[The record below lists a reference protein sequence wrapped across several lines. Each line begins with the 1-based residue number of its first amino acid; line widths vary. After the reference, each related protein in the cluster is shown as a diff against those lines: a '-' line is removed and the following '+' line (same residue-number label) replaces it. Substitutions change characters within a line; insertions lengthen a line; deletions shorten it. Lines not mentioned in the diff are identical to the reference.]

1 MPALETR
8 CTRHDND
15 ACTFVL
21 YTYHCAHHVRPD
33 LRHSRYAPQSQD
45 PVLTVKGFLYAA
57 VVLSG
62 GAMGFIKKGSV
73 ASLAA
78 GGISGVLLGYGA
90 WVSFDEDGCARD
102 GQTR

>member
-1 MPALETR
+1 M
-8 CTRHDND
+8 
-15 ACTFVL
+15 
-21 YTYHCAHHVRPD
+21 
-33 LRHSRYAPQSQD
+33 
-45 PVLTVKGFLYAA
+45 LTLKGFLYAA

-90 WVSFDEDGCARD
+90 WVSFDEDGCA
-102 GQTR
+102 

>member
-1 MPALETR
+1 MS
-8 CTRHDND
+8 
-15 ACTFVL
+15 VQ
-21 YTYHCAHHVRPD
+21 TYDIP
-33 LRHSRYAPQSQD
+33 
-45 PVLTVKGFLYAA
+45 GFLYAA

-90 WVSFDEDGCARD
+90 WDPKDVRISIAVSAILVLVMGSRFARSGKFMPAGLVSVCLCSPSPSIPNVCFDY
-102 GQTR
+102 